1 MPNLSIPV
9 GNSDSRFTR
18 FGWAIRLSPMLVAI
32 ILATLWLAG
41 APADV
46 PDLRFTAP
54 LVARPGSSIGL
65 RAWQIARDDD
75 GYPVVFAPEVAVELR
90 NDAGLTVART
100 KLSASLVQGVEGSL
114 GIPSGLDGEHSLIA
128 RAEIDGRTLEVER
141 ALHVRPGID
150 SRRPAGREVNAFQ
163 TYELGSMRVVDSK
176 RAPAVLDV
184 RAAEGVCVPD
194 LPCTLLVWLGDWEG
208 RVRAR
213 SLAGVQFAADTA
225 RASRGFA
232 RLLPT

>member
-65 RAWQIARDDD
+65 RAWQIDRDDD

-90 NDAGLTVART
+90 NDAGLT
-100 KLSASLVQGVEGSL
+100 
-114 GIPSGLDGEHSLIA
+114 
-128 RAEIDGRTLEVER
+128 
-141 ALHVRPGID
+141 
-150 SRRPAGREVNAFQ
+150 
-163 TYELGSMRVVDSK
+163 
-176 RAPAVLDV
+176 
-184 RAAEGVCVPD
+184 
-194 LPCTLLVWLGDWEG
+194 
-208 RVRAR
+208 
-213 SLAGVQFAADTA
+213 
-225 RASRGFA
+225 
-232 RLLPT
+232 